1 MLNKVIL
8 MGRLTRDP
16 ELKST
21 PTGASVVSFSLA
33 VERNFARQGEQRQ
46 TDFINCVAWRN
57 QAEFL
62 AKYFAKGQL
71 LALSG
76 NLQTRQYD
84 DKDGKRVYV
93 TEVVVD
99 ELHFAERRND
109 AQGAGM
115 APGTP
120 VQQTAPRMQQTAPEV
135 QPQAGADDFVLLPD
149 DDELPF

>member
-16 ELKST
+16 ELKYT
-21 PTGASVVSFSLA
+21 PSNAAVCSFTIA
-33 VERNFARQGEQRQ
+33 VDRNFVRQGEQRA

-62 AKYFAKGQL
+62 SKYFVKGQL

-76 NLQTRQYD
+76 NIQTRQYD

-99 ELHFAERRND
+99 ELHFAERKGD
-109 AQGAGM
+109 SVPQTQT
-115 APGTP
+115 GTQAEAK
-120 VQQTAPRMQQTAPEV
+120 VQQTSAP
-135 QPQAGADDFVLLPD
+135 ADDFVLLPD

>member
-16 ELKST
+16 EVKYT
-21 PTGASVVSFSLA
+21 PTNTPVCSFTIA
-33 VERNFARQGEQRQ
+33 VDRNFARQGEQRA

-62 AKYFAKGQL
+62 SKYFVKGQL

-76 NLQTRQYD
+76 NIQTRQYD

-99 ELHFAERRND
+99 ELHFAERRGDSVPQTQTGAQAD
-109 AQGAGM
+109 AK
-115 APGTP
+115 
-120 VQQTAPRMQQTAPEV
+120 VQQTSAP
-135 QPQAGADDFVLLPD
+135 ADDFVLLPD